1 MRLAG
6 ECPVKHILDG
16 YFRSS
21 TDIKMRNCINL
32 TTQLHNNCTLNCMT
46 CTPLRLGVQARPV
59 SNASCYNYGLT
70 GKFRPGRD
78 RHWSPMNGWL
88 ILKSGHSE
96 CDGQPRT
103 HCRQSSMFF
112 EKNSGFAK
120 NGDSPQMFFRHGEV
134 ANLATNALCLPTIFT
149 SHKG

>member
-21 TDIKMRNCINL
+21 TDIKMRNCIHL

-59 SNASCYNYGLT
+59 SNASCYSYGLT
-70 GKFRPGRD
+70 GKFRPSRDNQQFQRYGCSNLESCRSTFEVRGR
-78 RHWSPMNGWL
+78 RSGEAAKGTHKRSWL
-88 ILKSGHSE
+88 AVPL
-96 CDGQPRT
+96 DGIVGR
-103 HCRQSSMFF
+103 FF
-112 EKNSGFAK
+112 HRV
-120 NGDSPQMFFRHGEV
+120 P
-134 ANLATNALCLPTIFT
+134 
-149 SHKG
+149 